1 MCLAS
6 WHVSL
11 LCYYVTLPH
20 CDHDHVSGIFGSDS
34 YKGQVVPSWPFPKMA
49 HKTLKGWGNEWSY
62 CGFCNVVMDMD
73 RNPNPLQVLFHQ
85 NINKNN

>member
-1 MCLAS
+1 MCLTS

-34 YKGQVVPSWPFPKMA
+34 YKGQVVLLALSQDGSQDNLVTWENQP
-49 HKTLKGWGNEWSY
+49 
-62 CGFCNVVMDMD
+62 
-73 RNPNPLQVLFHQ
+73 
-85 NINKNN
+85 

>member
-1 MCLAS
+1 MCLTS

-34 YKGQVVPSWPFPKMA
+34 YKGQVVLLALSQDGSQD
-49 HKTLKGWGNEWSY
+49 TNGLG
-62 CGFCNVVMDMD
+62 
-73 RNPNPLQVLFHQ
+73 
-85 NINKNN
+85 